1 MRGSKENNVNA
12 LIFDCGCVLTFGRC
26 YHRSEKEEGSKVVG
40 ENTNHRH
47 KLLNLI
53 YEIRILQPRL
63 GIDQILD
70 LVKQLPKKDKIRL
83 SKELEREIIDTKL
96 TALLE
101 AFKTNDLE
109 QETINEEVEIVR
121 AEIYAR
127 SKAM

>member
-1 MRGSKENNVNA
+1 MK
-12 LIFDCGCVLTFGRC
+12 
-26 YHRSEKEEGSKVVG
+26 SESY
-40 ENTNHRH
+40 
-47 KLLNLI
+47 NLG
-53 YEIRILQPRL
+53 L
-63 GIDQILD
+63 GFDQILD

-127 SKAM
+127 SKAK